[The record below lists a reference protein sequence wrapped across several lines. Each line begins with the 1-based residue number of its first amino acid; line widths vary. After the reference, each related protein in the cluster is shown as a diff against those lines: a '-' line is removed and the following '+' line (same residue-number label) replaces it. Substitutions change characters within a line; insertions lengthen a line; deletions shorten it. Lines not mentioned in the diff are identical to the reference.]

1 MNWPIESNHPVY
13 GECVMMGIIEGEQ
26 IRWFINR
33 DKVVS
38 MIPLNALEDYEEFKE
53 KEMQELLRFVHP
65 A

>member
-1 MNWPIESNHPVY
+1 MKWPIKSKHPVY

-38 MIPLNALEDYEEFKE
+38 MIPLDLIEDYEEFKE
-53 KEMQELLRFVHP
+53 KEMQKLQ
-65 A
+65 